1 MADAKVRD
9 VYKIG
14 KTLGTGGELLV
25 QAVQFRLA
33 AAEIEAVSTGGILC
47 KQVPSDTTSQIH
59 SIHAF
64 G

>member
-25 QAVQFRLA
+25 HSYSSGLLQQGLKLFQGVHG
-33 AAEIEAVSTGGILC
+33 VSTLC
-47 KQVPSDTTSQIH
+47 KQ
-59 SIHAF
+59 ALYM
-64 G
+64 